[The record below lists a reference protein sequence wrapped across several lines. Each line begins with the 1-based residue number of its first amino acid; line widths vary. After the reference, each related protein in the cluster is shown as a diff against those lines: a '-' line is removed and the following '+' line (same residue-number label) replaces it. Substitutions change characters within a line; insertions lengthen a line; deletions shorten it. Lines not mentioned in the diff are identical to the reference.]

1 MSLARLAPRRD
12 GAPRAAAD
20 LGAPMSFSPR
30 GRLSGMTIERDLHR
44 TFRGPV
50 YLPGDQAY
58 NAARATWG
66 GALDQRPAVVAEAMT
81 ARDVQAAVV
90 AAREHGLPFAVQAT
104 GHGTHVAADGA
115 LLLKT
120 SLMAEVLVD
129 PDRRIARVGPGARMG
144 DIVAAAAPF
153 GLAPIAGSN
162 PTVGVAGYTL
172 GGGFGWLSRRH
183 GFAADSLLRAD
194 VVTAEGERLTATAG
208 RHADLFWALR
218 GGGGS
223 LGVVT
228 GLEIA
233 LHAVPVVYSG
243 TVEFARERAADVLGF
258 YREWEQP
265 DALSTSLV
273 LAGDTLTLRV
283 MYAGDAEDAERAL
296 QPLRY
301 VAGPAA
307 RQDLRASRYA
317 DAATPGTAPRHF
329 HLFERLGDA
338 VIAAVVDSPANAV
351 EIRRWGGAM
360 AAAGPDAGPAGHRQV
375 PFSVTVDG
383 SPEAAAPLAP
393 HATGGTFLN
402 FLHDTTRTR
411 AAYTPAD
418 YARLRDVKRAY
429 DPDNVLARGHA
440 IAPAATAH
448 RRAA

>member
-1 MSLARLAPRRD
+1 
-12 GAPRAAAD
+12 
-20 LGAPMSFSPR
+20 
-30 GRLSGMTIERDLHR
+30 MTIERDLHR

-58 NAARATWG
+58 NAARATWS
-66 GALDQRPAVVAEAMT
+66 GALDQRPALVAEAMT
-81 ARDVQAAVV
+81 PRDVQAAVV

-120 SLMAEVLVD
+120 TLMAEVLVD

-153 GLAPIAGSN
+153 GLAPVAGSN
-162 PTVGVAGYTL
+162 PTVGAAGFTL
-172 GGGFGWLSRRH
+172 GGGFGWLARRH
-183 GFAADSLLRAD
+183 GLAADSLLRAD
-194 VVTAEGERLTATAG
+194 VVTAAGERVTATAD

-223 LGVVT
+223 FGVVT

-233 LHAVPVVYSG
+233 LHEVPVVYAG
-243 TVEFARERAADVLGF
+243 TAQFARERAADALAI

-265 DALSTSLV
+265 DALSTSLA
-273 LAGDTLTLRV
+273 LAGDTLTLR
-283 MYAGDAEDAERAL
+283 MLYAGEPEEAERAL

-301 VAGPAA
+301 VAGPALA
-307 RQDLRASRYA
+307 EDLRTSRYA
-317 DAATPGTAPRHF
+317 DVRIPGTPPRHF
-329 HLFERLGDA
+329 HLFEQLSDA
-338 VIAAVVDSPANAV
+338 VIATLVDSPAQGLEV
-351 EIRRWGGAM
+351 RRWGGAI
-360 AAAGPDAGPAGHRQV
+360 AAAGQDAGPAGHRHV

-393 HATGGTFLN
+393 HATGGAFLN

-411 AAYTPAD
+411 AAYTAPD
-418 YARLRDVKRAY
+418 YARLQEIKRAY
-429 DPDNVLARGHA
+429 DPDNVLALGHA
-440 IAPAATAH
+440 IAPAARAH

>member
-1 MSLARLAPRRD
+1 
-12 GAPRAAAD
+12 
-20 LGAPMSFSPR
+20 
-30 GRLSGMTIERDLHR
+30 MTIERDLHR

-58 NAARATWG
+58 NAARATWS
-66 GALDQRPAVVAEAMT
+66 GALDQRPALVAEAMT
-81 ARDVQAAVV
+81 PRDVQAAVV
-90 AAREHGLPFAVQAT
+90 AAREHGLAFAVQAT
-104 GHGTHVAADGA
+104 GHGTHVPADGA

-120 SLMAEVLVD
+120 TLMAEVLVD

-153 GLAPIAGSN
+153 GLAPVAGSN
-162 PTVGVAGYTL
+162 PTVGVAGFTL

-183 GFAADSLLRAD
+183 GYAADSLLRAD
-194 VVTAEGERLTATAG
+194 VVTAAGERLTATAD

-223 LGVVT
+223 FAVVT
-228 GLEIA
+228 ALEIA
-233 LHAVPVVYSG
+233 LHEVPVVYAG
-243 TVEFARERAADVLGF
+243 TAQFARERAADVLAF

-283 MYAGDAEDAERAL
+283 MYAGEAEDAERAL
-296 QPLRY
+296 RPLRY
-301 VAGPAA
+301 VAGAPLAE
-307 RQDLRASRYA
+307 DLRASRYA
-317 DAATPGTAPRHF
+317 DAPTPGTAPRHF
-329 HLFERLGDA
+329 HLFEQLGDS
-338 VIAAVVDSPANAV
+338 VIATLADSPANALEV
-351 EIRRWGGAM
+351 RRWGGAM
-360 AAAGPDAGPAGHRQV
+360 AAAGADAGPAGHRQV

-383 SPEAAAPLAP
+383 SPEAVAPLAP

-411 AAYTPAD
+411 AAYTAAD
-418 YARLRDVKRAY
+418 YARLQDVKSAY
-429 DPDNVLARGHA
+429 DPEHVLARGHA
-440 IAPAATAH
+440 IAPAQQAR